1 MKRNNIIPPVVA
13 VLGGV
18 VGCALRKWDL
28 SAGFEADTGL
38 AIPGA
43 SSAIVLILWSFLVAA
58 GILASVWKCGGEK
71 ADSSVLRGGEGNTA
85 YITAVL
91 ISGAFLLVSAG
102 LEVLN
107 YSVNSQLL
115 VNLDSALAR
124 VAAMLLQPL
133 RLLLSVGG
141 LFAAGLWG
149 RSVYRGREDRVE
161 SLPLMELCLLFCVWL
176 LSDYQTRAADP
187 VILDY
192 VYAVFAICFALM
204 GLYYLLGISFGE
216 GRPRR
221 GLFFGL
227 LGVYFCLVT
236 LADSHTLSDVFRY
249 GFAVIFLTTHAI
261 LLLNPGST
269 EETKTESDIDG

>member
-1 MKRNNIIPPVVA
+1 MKGKNVIPPIVA
-13 VLGGV
+13 VLGGG
-18 VGCALRKWDL
+18 VGFALRKWDL

-43 SSAIVLILWSFLVAA
+43 VSGTVLILWSFLVAA
-58 GILASVWKCGGEK
+58 GILASIWKYRDQGGGL
-71 ADSSVLRGGEGNTA
+71 AALSGGKGNTV
-85 YITAVL
+85 YLTAVL
-91 ISGAFLLVSAG
+91 VAGVLLLVSAG
-102 LEVLN
+102 LEVLSG
-107 YSVNSQLL
+107 SVGNQLL
-115 VNLDSALAR
+115 VNTDSTLGR

-133 RLLLSVGG
+133 RILLAVGG

-149 RSVYRGREDRVE
+149 RSVYRGGEDRAE
-161 SLPLMELCLLFCVWL
+161 SLPLLELCLLFCVWV
-176 LSDYQTRAADP
+176 LSDYQARAADP

-192 VYAVFAICFALM
+192 VYTVLAICTSLV
-204 GLYYLLGISFGE
+204 GLYYLTGISFGE

-249 GFAVIFLTTHAI
+249 GFAVIFLTAHAI

-269 EETKTESDIDG
+269 EETKTESDNDG